1 MQIEYDEDVFRPL
14 AEYQGNSLRIG
25 TESLGRRFRI
35 IRDRGAGEMELAL
48 SRDVAM
54 DLNMDFGAVRADIDL
69 GGIRLTRL
77 EINTGASQT
86 QIDISEPNSEAMSR
100 ASMDVGAAEF
110 TVRNLGNLNTEV
122 IEIDAGIGEIDLDF
136 TGDWRQN
143 ARVSVDM
150 GLGSLVLRFPRGLG
164 VRLVKDTFLTSLDS
178 EGLVKRG
185 DAYYSLDYDDAEY
198 QITVDVDAAFG
209 SIRVA
214 LGELTVVFELPE
226 SATRPTVALE
236 HHFMG
241 GKRDDRFAADLLSRR
256 SRYPDRSRDR
266 ALDPRYG
273 SLHRIRPCDLP
284 VVQGRTHPAGR
295 VGGSEGDRQA

>member
-1 MQIEYDEDVFRPL
+1 MRKNVSGWVWVALVMVLSVVDAAQAQNRRTVTMSRQVENEQTLDVNVRYGAGRFSVGPAESGVLYHMQIEYDEDVFRPL
-14 AEYQGNSLRIG
+14 AEYEGSSLRIG
-25 TESLGRRFRI
+25 TESLGRRFRL

-48 SRDVAM
+48 SRDVSM
-54 DLNMDFGAVRADIDL
+54 DLNLDFGAVQADIDL
-69 GGIRLTRL
+69 GGIPLTRL

-100 ASMDVGAAEF
+100 ASMDIGAAEF

-136 TGDWRQN
+136 TGHWRQN

-214 LGELTVVFELPE
+214 WVN
-226 SATRPTVALE
+226 
-236 HHFMG
+236 
-241 GKRDDRFAADLLSRR
+241 
-256 SRYPDRSRDR
+256 
-266 ALDPRYG
+266 
-273 SLHRIRPCDLP
+273 
-284 VVQGRTHPAGR
+284 
-295 VGGSEGDRQA
+295 

>member
-1 MQIEYDEDVFRPL
+1 MRKNVSRWVCVTLVLGLSVVDAAQAQNRRTVTMSRQVENEQTLDVNVRYGAGRFSVGPAESGVLYHMQIEYDEDVFRPL
-14 AEYQGNSLRIG
+14 AEYEGSSLRIG
-25 TESLGRRFRI
+25 TESLGRRFRLI
-35 IRDRGAGEMELAL
+35 QDRGAGEMELAL

-54 DLNMDFGAVRADIDL
+54 DLHMDFGAVRADIDL
-69 GGIRLTRL
+69 GGIHLTRL

-86 QIDISEPNSEAMSR
+86 QIDISEPNPETMSR
-100 ASMDVGAAEF
+100 ANMDVGAAEF

-150 GLGSLVLRFPRGLG
+150 GLGSLVLRFPRDLG

-214 LGELTVVFELPE
+214 WVN
-226 SATRPTVALE
+226 
-236 HHFMG
+236 
-241 GKRDDRFAADLLSRR
+241 
-256 SRYPDRSRDR
+256 
-266 ALDPRYG
+266 
-273 SLHRIRPCDLP
+273 
-284 VVQGRTHPAGR
+284 
-295 VGGSEGDRQA
+295 

>member
-1 MQIEYDEDVFRPL
+1 MGKTVSKWVWVTLVMGLSVVDAAQAQNRRTVTMSRQVEDEQELEVNVQYGAGRFSVGPAESGVLYHMQIEYDEDVFEPI
-14 AEYQGNSLRIG
+14 AEYRGSSLRIG
-25 TESLGRRFRI
+25 TRSLGRRIRLG
-35 IRDRGAGEMELAL
+35 RDRMAGTMELAL

-86 QIDISEPNSEAMSR
+86 LIDISEPNSETMSR

-110 TVRNLGNLNTEV
+110 TVLNLGNLNAEV
-122 IEIDAGIGEIDLDF
+122 IEIDAGIGAIDLDF
-136 TGDWRQN
+136 SGDWRQDT
-143 ARVSVDM
+143 RVSVDM

-164 VRLVKDTFLTSLDS
+164 VRLVEDTFLTSLDS

-214 LGELTVVFELPE
+214 WVN
-226 SATRPTVALE
+226 
-236 HHFMG
+236 
-241 GKRDDRFAADLLSRR
+241 
-256 SRYPDRSRDR
+256 
-266 ALDPRYG
+266 
-273 SLHRIRPCDLP
+273 
-284 VVQGRTHPAGR
+284 
-295 VGGSEGDRQA
+295 

>member
-1 MQIEYDEDVFRPL
+1 MRKHVSRWVWVTLVMGLSVVEAAQAQNRRTVTMSRQVQNEQDLEVTVRYGAGRFSVGPAEPGVLYHMQIEYDEDVFRPL

-25 TESLGRRFRI
+25 TESLGRRFRL
-35 IRDRGAGEMELAL
+35 IRDRGAGKMELAL

-54 DLNMDFGAVRADIDL
+54 DLNLDFGAVQADIDL
-69 GGIRLTRL
+69 GGIPLTRL

-214 LGELTVVFELPE
+214 WVN
-226 SATRPTVALE
+226 
-236 HHFMG
+236 
-241 GKRDDRFAADLLSRR
+241 
-256 SRYPDRSRDR
+256 
-266 ALDPRYG
+266 
-273 SLHRIRPCDLP
+273 
-284 VVQGRTHPAGR
+284 
-295 VGGSEGDRQA
+295 

>member
-1 MQIEYDEDVFRPL
+1 MPKNVSGWVWVALVMVLSVVDAAQAQNRRTVTMSRQVENEQTLDVNVRYGAGRFSVGPAESGVLYHMQIEYDEDVFRPL
-14 AEYQGNSLRIG
+14 AEYEGSSLRIG
-25 TESLGRRFRI
+25 TESLGRRFRL

-54 DLNMDFGAVRADIDL
+54 DLNLDFGAVQADIDL
-69 GGIRLTRL
+69 GGIPLTRL

-214 LGELTVVFELPE
+214 WVN
-226 SATRPTVALE
+226 
-236 HHFMG
+236 
-241 GKRDDRFAADLLSRR
+241 
-256 SRYPDRSRDR
+256 
-266 ALDPRYG
+266 
-273 SLHRIRPCDLP
+273 
-284 VVQGRTHPAGR
+284 
-295 VGGSEGDRQA
+295 

>member
-1 MQIEYDEDVFRPL
+1 LEVTVRYGAGRFSVGPAESGVLYHMQIEYDKDVFRPL
-14 AEYQGNSLRIG
+14 AEYRGTSLRIG
-25 TESLGRRFRI
+25 TESLGRRFRLI
-35 IRDRGAGEMELAL
+35 QDREAGEMELAL

-54 DLNMDFGAVRADIDL
+54 DLNLDFGAVQADIDL
-69 GGIRLTRL
+69 GGIALTRL

-86 QIDISEPNSEAMSR
+86 QIDISKPNSEAMSR

-164 VRLVKDTFLTSLDS
+164 VRFVKDTFLTSLDS
-178 EGLVKRG
+178 EGLVKHG

-214 LGELTVVFELPE
+214 WVN
-226 SATRPTVALE
+226 
-236 HHFMG
+236 
-241 GKRDDRFAADLLSRR
+241 
-256 SRYPDRSRDR
+256 
-266 ALDPRYG
+266 
-273 SLHRIRPCDLP
+273 
-284 VVQGRTHPAGR
+284 
-295 VGGSEGDRQA
+295 

>member
-1 MQIEYDEDVFRPL
+1 MKTSSRPL
-14 AEYQGNSLRIG
+14 AEYQGNALRIG
-25 TESLGRRFRI
+25 TESLGRRFRL
-35 IRDRGAGEMELAL
+35 IRDWGAGEMDLAL

-86 QIDISEPNSEAMSR
+86 QIDISEPNPETMSR

-178 EGLVKRG
+178 QGLVKRG

-198 QITVDVDAAFG
+198 QITIDGDAAFG

-214 LGELTVVFELPE
+214 WVN
-226 SATRPTVALE
+226 
-236 HHFMG
+236 
-241 GKRDDRFAADLLSRR
+241 
-256 SRYPDRSRDR
+256 
-266 ALDPRYG
+266 
-273 SLHRIRPCDLP
+273 
-284 VVQGRTHPAGR
+284 
-295 VGGSEGDRQA
+295 